1 MKKFISAFTAVVAV
15 IVLLYSSVL
24 PAFASVKDYTQNYLD
39 YTDGSKYYVHTE
51 YSKDENCYVYRYDGG
66 GIVTNWEF
74 VGLKEGVDYDVYAM
88 GEAHIAIR
96 FIAEKKDFSALNLTV
111 DFSRWQTALY
121 VQDVTPYVNGLR
133 YYGEAYDVYN
143 EYSEAADSLKY
154 TYSGKGSVVDW
165 ELPNLTEGV
174 NYEVL
179 KKEGNSI
186 TIKLING
193 QKEIPYLNAFVDFGK
208 ADKETNFNFD
218 GIVPVNIKVKSAA
231 STDSAKE
238 TEKSPGTA
246 DSDKEANNAQNT
258 SAPADKTEKLPSTAD
273 SEKEIEALPAPSEK
287 NDIADN
293 AESSPQNTAIICI
306 AVAVCSAAAAGV
318 IVFAVVKK
326 KKS

>member
-1 MKKFISAFTAVVAV
+1 MKKFTSIFTAVIMVLAV
-15 IVLLYSSVL
+15 IGLSVL

-39 YTDGSKYYVHTE
+39 YTDGSKYYVRTE

-74 VGLKEGVDYDVYAM
+74 VGLKEGVDYEVYAM

-96 FIAEKKDFSALNLTV
+96 YIAEKKDFSDINLTV
-111 DFSRWQTALY
+111 NFDRWQTALY
-121 VQDVTPYVNGLR
+121 VQDITVYVNGLR
-133 YYGEAYDVYN
+133 NFGEIHN
-143 EYSEAADSLKY
+143 EFGEVADSLKY

-174 NYEVL
+174 HYEVL

-186 TIKLING
+186 TLKLING
-193 QKEIPYLNAFVDFGK
+193 QNEIPYLNVFVDFGK
-208 ADKETNFNFD
+208 SDKGTDFGLEDT
-218 GIVPVNIKVKSAA
+218 VPVNIKVESPASSAPV
-231 STDSAKE
+231 KE

-246 DSDKEANNAQNT
+246 DGDKEADNAQNT
-258 SAPADKTEKLPSTAD
+258 SAPADKTENLPSTDD
-273 SEKEIEALPAPSEK
+273 SEKEIEASPAPSEK

-293 AESSPQNTAIICI
+293 AESSPQNTVIICV
-306 AVAVCSAAAAGV
+306 AVGVCSAAAAGV
-318 IVFAVVKK
+318 IVVAAMKK